1 MVAVKPKPLVTMRLN
16 GQCLSHSRTEVS
28 VRDVRATIDEPA
40 ERGGTNLGPTPTETL
55 MASLIGCTNVIG
67 HKVAEKNGVRIASLD
82 IRLEAQFD
90 RRGVTLEEEVQ
101 VPFPSVTLIIDLVT
115 DAGPEAVEKVK
126 ADLRRFCPLSKV
138 MRACGTE
145 LKEIWNVKAA

>member
-16 GQCLSHSRTEVS
+16 GRCLSHSRTEVS